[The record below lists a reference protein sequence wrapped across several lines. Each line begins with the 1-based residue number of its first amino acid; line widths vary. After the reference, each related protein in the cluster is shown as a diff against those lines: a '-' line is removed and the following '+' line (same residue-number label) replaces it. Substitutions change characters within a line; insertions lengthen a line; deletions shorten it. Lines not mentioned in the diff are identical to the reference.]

1 MIYAENPVREIQAY
15 LCLAGFQF
23 ICSFEFV
30 CGKSLFAAKSAA
42 QIDPNRW
49 YPSLAKETCSPNRF
63 KSLVPHRWQ
72 KRPPAQ
78 IDPNR

>member
-49 YPSLAKETCSPNRF
+49 
-63 KSLVPHRWQ
+63 
-72 KRPPAQ
+72 
-78 IDPNR
+78 